1 MYLLSPII
9 LGCASSSS
17 CFSWFAHVP
26 LIANTSWLCL
36 VVFVF
41 QLVCPISLIASSS
54 WPNPIVFVFQLVCPI
69 PPIASSSWPDPI
81 VFVFQL
87 VCPVPSIAS
96 NSWPTPS
103 SSCSSWFAQCLLSAV
118 ILGQTN
124 TFTPRCLM
132 RSVANDNIAAYIRH
146 RGASKIQAYY
156 LACRWLRVLLSRPAC
171 TYFGHAPRLFYF
183 KYDFNRFSRSM

>member
-87 VCPVPSIAS
+87 VCPVPSIA
-96 NSWPTPS
+96 
-103 SSCSSWFAQCLLSAV
+103 V